1 MASMTHSS
9 MRKTITRVL
18 MILTN
23 ILGRRNNMKKLVD
36 VLTSENALI
45 AYAGIVELIWLV
57 IFIES
62 I

>member
-36 VLTSENALI
+36 MLTSENALI
-45 AYAGIVELIWLV
+45 AYAGIIELIWLV

>member
-1 MASMTHSS
+1 

-36 VLTSENALI
+36 MLTSENALI
-45 AYAGIVELIWLV
+45 AYAGIVELI
-57 IFIES
+57 
-62 I
+62 